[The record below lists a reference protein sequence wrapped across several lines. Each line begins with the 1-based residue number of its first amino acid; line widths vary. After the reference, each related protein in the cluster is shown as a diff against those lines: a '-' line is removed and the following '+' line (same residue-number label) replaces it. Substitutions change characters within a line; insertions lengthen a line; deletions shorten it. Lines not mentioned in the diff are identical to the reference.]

1 MLFLD
6 LMLTFVEEFNSN
18 GTCKIV
24 PEGISSKKNEVVP
37 QIAKNVENSNLESAS
52 VVQDFDS
59 IFQKINCL

>member
-6 LMLTFVEEFNSN
+6 LMLTFVEEFNLN
-18 GTCKIV
+18 GTCKTV

-52 VVQDFDS
+52 VVQVFDS
-59 IFQKINCL
+59 IYQKI